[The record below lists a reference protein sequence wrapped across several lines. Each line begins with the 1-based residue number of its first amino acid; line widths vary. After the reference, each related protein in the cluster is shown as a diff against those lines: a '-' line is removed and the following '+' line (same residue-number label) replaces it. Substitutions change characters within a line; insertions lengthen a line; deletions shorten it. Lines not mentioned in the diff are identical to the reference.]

1 MIWAEQLNGAEKF
14 AKIEEGLGI
23 VQVPREKTVLNK
35 FLQIKQN
42 EERNRNHVKVA
53 QKHSKKDVL
62 YWMDIKK
69 FNVGIYRPQELW
81 SNISKN
87 LCTEIS

>member
-1 MIWAEQLNGAEKF
+1 MIWAELLNGAEKF
-14 AKIEEGLGI
+14 AKIEEGLEI

-69 FNVGIYRPQELW
+69 FNVGIYRPQEW
-81 SNISKN
+81 
-87 LCTEIS
+87 